1 MTVDEIQ
8 AQIEQAPLTVV
19 AEGLLGLTNPQWKAL
34 AAKVP
39 QTDDERRKM
48 IGARLRTVRELQ
60 GLTQREV
67 AEKVGTSTALITT
80 YETGTREPS
89 LKKLIQLAKTL
100 NFSTDWLLGLPPP
113 KY

>member
-1 MTVDEIQ
+1 MTVDEITKE
-8 AQIEQAPLTVV
+8 IGNAPLPAV
-19 AEGLLGLTNPQWKAL
+19 AEGLLGLINPQWKAL

-48 IGARLRTVRELQ
+48 IGARLKTVRELQ
-60 GLTQREV
+60 GLTQKEV
-67 AEKVGTSTALITT
+67 AKKVGTSTALVTA
-80 YETGTREPS
+80 YETGYREPS
-89 LKKLIQLAKTL
+89 IKNLIKLAKTL